1 MTPYE
6 EVRRLCRQAKKYK
19 RKGDLPMA
27 EECVKEAYEMAD
39 SESKMRLVH
48 DAYEFVYFGWG
59 R

>member
-48 DAYEFVYFGWG
+48 EAYDFVYFGWG

>member
-1 MTPYE
+1 MAPYE

-27 EECVKEAYEMAD
+27 EECVKEAYEMAN

-48 DAYEFVYFGWG
+48 EAYDFVYFGWG

>member
-39 SESKMRLVH
+39 TESKMKLVH
-48 DAYEFVYFGWG
+48 DAYDFVYMG
-59 R
+59 RR

>member
-6 EVRRLCRQAKKYK
+6 EVRCLCRKAKTYK

-39 SESKMRLVH
+39 TESKMKLVH
-48 DAYEFVYFGWG
+48 DAYDFVYQGWG
-59 R
+59 K

>member
-19 RKGDLPMA
+19 RKGDFPMA

-39 SESKMRLVH
+39 TESKMRLVH
-48 DAYEFVYFGWG
+48 EAYDFVYLWWG
-59 R
+59 N